1 MNNET
6 PKRERLDILTKLTL
20 QRLVNAFSESVSENK
35 FAIGAPPMNHPNISL
50 KACPCGRKVVS
61 PLTDCA
67 TGARLCHHCAP
78 PSDDLFNAICVSKKM
93 QDLFDGNNLNEKS
106 YPLDERMR
114 NLKGDWT
121 RVQ

>member
-35 FAIGAPPMNHPNISL
+35 FAIGAHPMNHPNVTL
-50 KACPCGRKVVS
+50 KSCPCGRKVVS
-61 PLTDCA
+61 PLTDCP

-78 PSDDLFNAICVSKKM
+78 PSDDLVDAVRVAKKM
-93 QDLFDGNNLNEKS
+93 QDLFDCDNLNERS
-106 YPLDERMR
+106 YPPDERMR

-121 RVQ
+121 RVE